1 MATKTEREPY
11 EMSIRELIERAI
23 GERQSAASY
32 EIVRRA
38 QKRDLCEYLRAELN
52 RLGPKLATTT
62 TNASDSDDPE
72 DLAKTLK
79 MVSEVIDPKVHID
92 ASDDPDPICRLA
104 REMLAHT
111 PPYLGQSMNESQK
124 AEGYIYSAADD
135 PGVARHLPAKGRGFW
150 KFACYDFKSFRARF
164 RRGQATASSGT

>member
-1 MATKTEREPY
+1 MATKIEREPY

-38 QKRDLCEYLRAELN
+38 QKKDLCEYLRAELN
-52 RLGPKLATTT
+52 RIGPKLASTTT
-62 TNASDSDDPE
+62 TDVNGSDDQE
-72 DLAKTLK
+72 DLAKTLR
-79 MVSEVIDPKVHID
+79 MVSEVHDPKASID
-92 ASDDPDPICRLA
+92 TSDDPDPICRLA
-104 REMLAHT
+104 REMLVHN

-135 PGVARHLPAKGRGFW
+135 PGVAKHLPAKGRGFW
-150 KFACYDFKSFRARF
+150 KFACYDFKSYRARW
-164 RRGQATASSGT
+164 RRGQMSSGT